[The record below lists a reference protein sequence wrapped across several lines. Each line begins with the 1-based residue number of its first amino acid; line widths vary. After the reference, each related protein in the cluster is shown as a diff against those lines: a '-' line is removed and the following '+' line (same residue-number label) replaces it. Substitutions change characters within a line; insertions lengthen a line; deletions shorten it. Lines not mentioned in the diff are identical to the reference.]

1 MITVER
7 VPSPV
12 ALIVEF
18 ELRTPILREAAQAAR
33 KLRLEE
39 VYGTESGEP
48 KLLFW
53 ATVDDSDAFEAAL
66 DDDPSV
72 RRDTP
77 LETASDRRLYSVALT
92 DDAAARLTYPAAAKH
107 DVAILEIVV
116 TDETVVRARVPSR
129 DALQAYRDRCL
140 ERGVGFRLQR
150 LYPERDPDADGDR
163 YGVTEPQREAL
174 RTAHS
179 AGYFTVPR
187 ETTLSELAPEFDI
200 TDQALSA
207 RLRRGQANLLENTL
221 ADDTT

>member
-1 MITVER
+1 M
-7 VPSPV
+7 

-18 ELRTPILREAAQAAR
+18 ELRTPVLREAARAAR
-33 KLRLEE
+33 ELRLGE
-39 VYGTESGEP
+39 VYGNESGEP

-53 ATVDDSDAFEAAL
+53 ATVDDGDAFEAAL
-66 DDDPSV
+66 DEDPSV
-72 RRDTP
+72 RRYTA

-92 DDAAARLTYPAAAKH
+92 DDAASRLASPVAAEH

-116 TDETVVRARVPSR
+116 TDETVVRARVLSR
-129 DALQAYRDRCL
+129 DALQAYREQCL
-140 ERGVGFRLQR
+140 GRDVGFKLRR
-150 LYPERDPDADGDR
+150 LYLEEEPDTDTDTDLDLDGDR

-187 ETTLSELAPEFDI
+187 ETTLSELAAEFDI
-200 TDQALSA
+200 SDQALSA

-221 ADDTT
+221 ADDT